1 MTTMEQESAQLPT
14 QPPRETDKQFRAGW
28 TLTKKLLMNGI
39 ITIFSACMVA
49 GSTTVFLILIARA
62 LQKAGAT
69 ATNQATVKAL
79 AEAQHLLNIGI
90 VVVIVT
96 VILACIFVMTPIVVV
111 IIQVTRQIKTLNAS
125 VEALSAGNFTVLPK
139 VMGTDDLAGMS
150 WKLRQAIRVLAET
163 MGTVKAAS
171 DNVDRASGE
180 LGVTSA
186 DSSQVAQN
194 TSETLEQAL
203 TKTEMSRQ
211 ASSGADESRM
221 ELQKEMVA
229 IRHATEIAAGLSDDA
244 VQAVGQATACVTA
257 LNQAADEISSVVK
270 IIADIAE
277 QTNLLALNATIEAA
291 RAGDAGKGFAV
302 VADQVKS
309 LATETAGA
317 THEVETKVTSIQD
330 STVQAVQE
338 IQSISRVVEEMA
350 QVQVQISESLSAQD
364 TSATHLME
372 SLTQMNECVGQMTEL
387 MHTAVTLSEQNAST
401 AGEVSTTAATLA
413 HQAKG
418 LDALVGKFT
427 YQTA

>member
-1 MTTMEQESAQLPT
+1 MATMEQESAQLPT

-28 TLTKKLLMNGI
+28 TLTKKLLMNGV

-49 GSTTVFLILIARA
+49 GSTTVFLILIAQA

-139 VMGTDDLAGMS
+139 VMGADDLAGMS

-211 ASSGADESRM
+211 ASAGADESRM
-221 ELQKEMVA
+221 ELQKEMVT

-244 VQAVGQATACVTA
+244 VQAVGQATNEPAGT
-257 LNQAADEISSVVK
+257 ERHHRSG
-270 IIADIAE
+270 
-277 QTNLLALNATIEAA
+277 A
-291 RAGDAGKGFAV
+291 RGRRRKRFRRGG
-302 VADQVKS
+302 
-309 LATETAGA
+309 GP
-317 THEVETKVTSIQD
+317 
-330 STVQAVQE
+330 
-338 IQSISRVVEEMA
+338 
-350 QVQVQISESLSAQD
+350 
-364 TSATHLME
+364 
-372 SLTQMNECVGQMTEL
+372 G
-387 MHTAVTLSEQNAST
+387 
-401 AGEVSTTAATLA
+401 
-413 HQAKG
+413 
-418 LDALVGKFT
+418 
-427 YQTA
+427 

>member
-1 MTTMEQESAQLPT
+1 MATMEQESAQLPT

-28 TLTKKLLMNGI
+28 TLTKKLLMNGV

-49 GSTTVFLILIARA
+49 GSTTVFLILIAQA

-111 IIQVTRQIKTLNAS
+111 IIQVTRQIKSLNAS

-139 VMGTDDLAGMS
+139 VMGADDLAGMS

-211 ASSGADESRM
+211 ASAGADESRM
-221 ELQKEMVA
+221 ELQKEMVT

-338 IQSISRVVEEMA
+338 IESISRVVEEMA

-364 TSATHLME
+364 TSAKHLME
-372 SLTQMNECVGQMTEL
+372 SLTQMNECVGQMSEL
-387 MHTAVTLSEQNAST
+387 MHTAVTLSEKNAST

-418 LDALVGKFT
+418 LDTLVGKFT

>member
-1 MTTMEQESAQLPT
+1 MTTMEQDSAQLPA

-28 TLTKKLLMNGI
+28 TLTKKLLMNGV

-69 ATNQATVKAL
+69 DTNQATVKAL

-139 VMGTDDLAGMS
+139 VMGADDLAGMS

-211 ASSGADESRM
+211 ASAGADESRM
-221 ELQKEMVA
+221 ELQKEMVT

-338 IQSISRVVEEMA
+338 IESISRVVEEMA
-350 QVQVQISESLSAQD
+350 QVQVQISDSLSAQD

-401 AGEVSTTAATLA
+401 AGEVSSTAATLA

-418 LDALVGKFT
+418 LDTLVGKFT
-427 YQTA
+427 YRTA